1 MPTFSAKL
9 IFMLKSAR
17 FLQRSFAV
25 QRGGQRKRNL
35 KCFSVVMGALSG
47 GDQVSLLRCFFSSR
61 EGRPL
66 LEQLGLEPKDTSQRL
81 VEGLLSLYAS
91 ASSRKEKR
99 AVLLVASLVFSR
111 NKLWQKG
118 FRFSSTTLT
127 RARKSTQTGT
137 SIDLSFQSVV
147 SDAQSAV
154 SNVQS
159 AVLNAQ
165 SAVPNAQS
173 AVLNAQPSPSAISS
187 ATSLALRWIEDH
199 SREAANRTVTLK
211 RKECNDPDCGADHNS
226 KMRYV
231 TMDG

>member
-81 VEGLLSLYAS
+81 VKGLLSLYAS

-147 SDAQSAV
+147 SD
-154 SNVQS
+154 VQS
-159 AVLNAQ
+159 AVPNGQSVVPNGQ
-165 SAVPNAQS
+165 SAVPNA
-173 AVLNAQPSPSAISS
+173 
-187 ATSLALRWIEDH
+187 
-199 SREAANRTVTLK
+199 
-211 RKECNDPDCGADHNS
+211 
-226 KMRYV
+226 
-231 TMDG
+231 

>member
-147 SDAQSAV
+147 SD
-154 SNVQS
+154 VQS
-159 AVLNAQ
+159 AVPNGQ

>member
-147 SDAQSAV
+147 SDV
-154 SNVQS
+154 
-159 AVLNAQ
+159 Q